1 MMFDMHF
8 IHFKLSYFAACA
20 DLSITKTSCFFVYNI
35 FMFVQYFAISIYK
48 GPVGPPVYIREGL
61 KRVSEWVSEKEREM
75 VCAARDGVLKLYQY

>member
-48 GPVGPPVYIREGL
+48 GPVGPAVYIRGTE
-61 KRVSEWVSEKEREM
+61 KSECVSEKEREM